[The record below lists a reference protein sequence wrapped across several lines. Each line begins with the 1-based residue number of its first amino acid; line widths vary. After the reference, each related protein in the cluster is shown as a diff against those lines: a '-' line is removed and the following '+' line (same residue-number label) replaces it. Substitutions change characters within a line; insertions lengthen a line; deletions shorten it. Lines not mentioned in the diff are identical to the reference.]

1 MAAVAV
7 AAAAATAPGG
17 TVGPGGGDPG
27 PSGSGGRGEGVKPGA
42 EDDDETHSGGVADD
56 RKPMEGTEDRN
67 ADGSPTD
74 SNPGLTIADFGP
86 APIGVPN
93 FVIDQFT
100 IPPFLLPIYQ
110 ACGTEYGVPWQVLAS
125 INRIETAFG
134 TNLNVSSAGALG
146 WMQFMPASWEAYGVD
161 ANNDGRKDPYNPVD
175 AICAAGRYLK
185 AAGAEEDLRTA
196 IFAYNHADWYVDE
209 VILYANQYSKL
220 PDDLVGSLTG
230 LTEGAR
236 FPVAAKARY
245 ADDISERRALERS
258 KPGKRGAGNV
268 AEVISSS
275 PTRRGIDIFAR
286 EGAPVVAVNDGVITD
301 IGKSKKLGR
310 YMTLRDAYGNRFT
323 YAQLGEVA
331 DVYPVQKKKKLS
343 AADFELVSPD
353 ADGKPDAPASAGDN
367 GAEKKAAAKAAEQ
380 ANAVAA
386 AEKAAANAGLSNT
399 EDSRDRLYAFPERAN
414 NADRAGLTG
423 QLDKLMKDEMPG
435 YESFKSYFSSALRFD
450 RKTME
455 LKPLKEGSK
464 VIAGTVLGEVG
475 QTEAGVAPHVHFA
488 IRPAGRGAPKIDPKP
503 ILDGWKL
510 LEATAIYRA
519 AGKNPFLGGASTGQV
534 LLMSK
539 SQLIRRVLA
548 DPALEIYSCGRE
560 DIRNGAIDRRILAL
574 MEYLVARGFR
584 LTDHLAHLRPRLLHR
599 LRQRQPPLL
608 RQRDRHRPDQRH
620 PGYRQP
626 GRGLDHRGA
635 RARRDA
641 APRLDGTGP
650 DHLPDGLRSRQH
662 LRHGR
667 PRRSRARRLHAAL
680 RPQRRHRLAA
690 VHPDPQGRSVA
701 APDRPSRR
709 DREPDRAHLAVGVR
723 DPDEQAQ
730 GRDRKQGPE
739 VGQGQQARPR
749 FQRPHRRVARRRR
762 AFYSVSAVAGPQ
774 RFPFV
779 QFDLAG
785 TVGLED
791 GRYLGRE
798 PERVLVVRVS
808 GLPAPRRRRL
818 RRAKPT
824 EAQPGARVETV
835 PLTSLTAI
843 RPESLGDEDA
853 ASRLARDLARRL
865 RRRWRRRSPTP
876 CC

>member
-1 MAAVAV
+1 MKRKFLLTIGLALAGGCIAVGSATGQGGAV
-7 AAAAATAPGG
+7 GIGEGGVEINLPDGEDLEPIGALPQCSNLVDDDGDGLTDLQDPDCSAPLDATESGSSGVPAPEPEPAPEPPSGGGGGSGGGGTTPGG
-17 TVGPGGGDPG
+17 TVGPSGGDPG
-27 PSGSGGRGEGVKPGA
+27 PSGTGGRGEGVKSGA
-42 EDDDETHSGGVADD
+42 GDDETHSGGVVDD

-134 TNLNVSSAGALG
+134 TNLNVSTAGALG

-209 VILYANQYSKL
+209 VVLYANQYSKL

-230 LTEGAR
+230 LTEGAH
-236 FPVAAKARY
+236 FPVAANARY
-245 ADDISERRALERS
+245 ADDISERRALARS
-258 KPGKRGAGNV
+258 KPGKREAGNV

-331 DVYPVQKKKKLS
+331 DVYPVQKEKKLS

-353 ADGKPDAPASAGDN
+353 ADGKPAAPASAGNN

-399 EDSRDRLYAFPERAN
+399 EDSRDRLYAFPERAH

-455 LKPLKEGSK
+455 LKPLKTGSK

-519 AGKNPFLGGASTGQV
+519 AGENPFLGGASTGQV

-548 DPALEIYSCGRE
+548 DPDLEIYSCGRE

-584 LTDHLAHLRPRLLHR
+584 LTITSLKCGHGYYTSSGNVSHHSSGNAIDIAQINGIPVIGNQGEGSITEALVRDVMQLQGSMEPSQIISLMDFGADNTFAMGDHDDHVHVGYTPLYGPDGGGASQQFTQILKGDQWQRLIDR
-599 LRQRQPPLL
+599 LGEIENPSVPTSPSEYAIPTNKRKAEIANKAEKAEKADRANK
-608 RQRDRHRPDQRH
+608 RHR
-620 PGYRQP
+620 
-626 GRGLDHRGA
+626 A
-635 RARRDA
+635 
-641 APRLDGTGP
+641 
-650 DHLPDGLRSRQH
+650 S
-662 LRHGR
+662 
-667 PRRSRARRLHAAL
+667 S
-680 RPQRRHRLAA
+680 
-690 VHPDPQGRSVA
+690 
-701 APDRPSRR
+701 
-709 DREPDRAHLAVGVR
+709 AHIG
-723 DPDEQAQ
+723 E
-730 GRDRKQGPE
+730 
-739 VGQGQQARPR
+739 
-749 FQRPHRRVARRRR
+749 
-762 AFYSVSAVAGPQ
+762 
-774 RFPFV
+774 
-779 QFDLAG
+779 
-785 TVGLED
+785 
-791 GRYLGRE
+791 
-798 PERVLVVRVS
+798 
-808 GLPAPRRRRL
+808 
-818 RRAKPT
+818 
-824 EAQPGARVETV
+824 
-835 PLTSLTAI
+835 
-843 RPESLGDEDA
+843 
-853 ASRLARDLARRL
+853 
-865 RRRWRRRSPTP
+865 
-876 CC
+876 